1 MRALRV
7 ETAVSEDG
15 VIEIRD
21 LPFKAGEKV
30 EVIVLERTPQPPSED
45 WRKLRGSV
53 TAYDRPTEPVG
64 VEDWDALK

>member
-7 ETAVSEDG
+7 ETLVPKDG
-15 VIEIRD
+15 VIELRD

-30 EVIVLERTPQPPSED
+30 EVIVLEGAPQGVNED

-53 TAYDRPTEPVG
+53 ISYERPTEPVG